1 MLARA
6 ASGAG
11 YIDRVSRFATLDLPG
26 FPYRAS
32 LMATAAVVAL
42 AVDFVSKE
50 IVVALDLETL
60 LFNVSDRDVF
70 GLGAS
75 AILLAAVS
83 SLLVCVLP
91 LRVIAL
97 GAGVALGGAL
107 GNLTSRH
114 WWDER
119 GGSPDFIPFADGSTG
134 NIADLFIAF
143 GAFTMLFGTIAWL
156 VSILLAQRRAR

>member
-1 MLARA
+1 M
-6 ASGAG
+6 
-11 YIDRVSRFATLDLPG
+11 SRFATLDLPG

-32 LMATAAVVAL
+32 LMAAAAVMAL

-60 LFNVSDRDVF
+60 LFHVSDRDVF

-75 AILLAAVS
+75 AILVAAAS

-91 LRVIAL
+91 LRVIAV

-114 WWDER
+114 WWEQR

-134 NIADLFIAF
+134 NIADLCIAL
-143 GAFTMLFGTIAWL
+143 GAFTMLFGSVAWL
-156 VSILLAQRRAR
+156 VSTLISARRAT